1 MDDVK
6 ILLQC
11 TVALRRKLTTRNKI
25 NRPLSLEEYNPLV
38 HLGTIIQENVFNI
51 YMTMKKVFLEQIGV
65 GHYMKNF
72 RFF

>member
-1 MDDVK
+1 MYCGSMK
-6 ILLQC
+6 
-11 TVALRRKLTTRNKI
+11 KTTLFTTQNKI
-25 NRPLSLEEYNPLV
+25 NRPLSLEEYNHLV
-38 HLGTIIQENVFNI
+38 HLGTIIQENAFNI